1 MTAEQKAVKKKSILG
16 KEMIYS
22 GVKINTSKFITCASI
37 SIGESSI
44 IMSYRGVEQRRRGCS

>member
-22 GVKINTSKFITCASI
+22 DVKINTNKFITCASK
-37 SIGESSI
+37 SIGESLI
-44 IMSYRGVEQRRRGCS
+44 VMNYHGVEQRRRASS